1 MLKIKLSTTYL
12 YTSRLSYKTV
22 FDTENKTFLFTVKL
36 KYLPTRLNATY
47 GFLYIIISYI
57 LQNLS
62 NATFYRKIKQNWCA
76 NWRKINNLP
85 MKHQTYYRTKRSKQ
99 SRCCKDWVAFGNQ
112 YLMQYM
118 YWSSKCNFFLIQNL
132 SIYKHLLKNIV
143 LLYIQTYWNF
153 FFRSDGCDLIL
164 HMQASACLNE
174 Q

>member
-12 YTSRLSYKTV
+12 YTSRQFLILKTKH
-22 FDTENKTFLFTVKL
+22 FYWLWSWNT
-36 KYLPTRLNATY
+36 YLQDLCNIDYATY
-47 GFLYIIISYI
+47 GFLYIISSYI

-118 YWSSKCNFFLIQNL
+118 YWSSKCNFFLIQHS
-132 SIYKHLLKNIV
+132 SIYKHLFKNIM

-153 FFRSDGCDLIL
+153 IFRSDGCDLIL
-164 HMQASACLNE
+164 HMQASTCLNE